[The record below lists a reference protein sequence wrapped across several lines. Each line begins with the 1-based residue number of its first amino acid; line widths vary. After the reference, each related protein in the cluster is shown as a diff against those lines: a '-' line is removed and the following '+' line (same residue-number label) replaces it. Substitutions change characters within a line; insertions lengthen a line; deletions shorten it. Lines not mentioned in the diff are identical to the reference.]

1 MAEAWK
7 NKLNHETV
15 GAFAQ
20 SIKSVYGAFPIPEF
34 MKSTMDDWDSLELM
48 ARGRRITENMRK
60 FLPSD
65 YNEAI
70 SILNNVVGN
79 CDPFF
84 NLCFPTF
91 VEIYGT
97 ERGTLEFE
105 VKN

>member
-1 MAEAWK
+1 MAEVWK
-7 NKLNHETV
+7 DKLNHETV
-15 GAFAQ
+15 GEFAQ
-20 SIKSVYGAFPIPEF
+20 SIKSVYDAFPIPEF